1 MMKTEGFL
9 SDMDFVHPLIS
20 AVVPIVTL
28 TALALQSSL
37 QPQSQPQQQQV
48 NNNMDMLD
56 QGKLL
61 TSFS

>member
-1 MMKTEGFL
+1 
-9 SDMDFVHPLIS
+9 MDFVHPLIS

-28 TALALQSSL
+28 AALTLQPSL